1 MSRYLSPLR
10 YPGGK
15 ASIAPALLEDVD
27 AEVWFEPF
35 SGGAGVGL
43 RALFDGVV
51 EELWLAESDPVVRG
65 LWEWIID
72 DAESL
77 AEAVERLRPDLDLF
91 YRSRQIIAG
100 GTSEVRDLVLAG
112 LVVNRCSHS
121 GIIAGNVGPIG
132 GALQNGRYTV
142 AARFDPDALA
152 RRIRLLSPLAS
163 RMRMVG
169 DDGIEALESLAV
181 TGADD
186 DVVVF
191 ADPPYLGVGDRL
203 YRDRMG
209 LDAHRRLAA
218 ALSDLRCEWML
229 TVGDVDE
236 VRDLYDFA
244 EVGRVPVRY
253 CGSSSRIAEELLIR
267 PSLSAAD
274 RNHRT
279 RRRHERNHL
288 RHISR
293 RTGCRGSVD
302 DPASADRR

>member
-15 ASIAPALLEDVD
+15 ASIAPALLEDID

-100 GTSEVRDLVLAG
+100 GTAEVCDLVLAG

-121 GIIAGNVGPIG
+121 GIIAGNVGPVG
-132 GALQNGRYTV
+132 GKSQSGKYTV

-152 RRIRLLSPLAS
+152 RRIRLLAPLAS

-169 DDGIEALESLAV
+169 ADGIEALESLA
-181 TGADD
+181 TSGADD

-191 ADPPYLGVGDRL
+191 ADPPYKMDCAAEILSLVAARGLLEEGGAVVYESEREENAPAGWEL
-203 YRDRMG
+203 Y
-209 LDAHRRLAA
+209 
-218 ALSDLRCEWML
+218 DLRN
-229 TVGDVDE
+229 
-236 VRDLYDFA
+236 Y
-244 EVGRVPVRY
+244 GR
-253 CGSSSRIAEELLIR
+253 
-267 PSLSAAD
+267 
-274 RNHRT
+274 T
-279 RRRHERNHL
+279 K
-288 RHISR
+288 ISFFR
-293 RTGCRGSVD
+293 QVQGE
-302 DPASADRR
+302 